1 MSSSRDGK
9 PTKGDGRVIVSAATV
24 RDECTFMVR
33 RIPTL
38 VAPEVTSRKKQFD
51 IIARMTGISARR
63 VKDYWRGEINDPPG
77 SQDRTIRN
85 AYRAALQ
92 KWKETA
98 LAQLEQMDG
107 EHEENLRAAAGYA
120 SERFKRACGAVG
132 GAREVVSKEASAADP

>member
-1 MSSSRDGK
+1 MSSSTDGRS
-9 PTKGDGRVIVSAATV
+9 TKGDGSLIVSAATV

-33 RIPTL
+33 KIPTL
-38 VAPEVTSRKKQFD
+38 VAPEITSRKKQFD
-51 IIARMTGISARR
+51 IIARMTGIPPRR

-92 KWKETA
+92 KWKEQA

-107 EHEENLRAAAGYA
+107 DHEENLRAAAGYSA
-120 SERFKRACGAVG
+120 ERFERACKAV
-132 GAREVVSKEASAADP
+132 RRNQQVVPEKTAATET